1 MDRLKSPIRCVIEE
15 DEIKL
20 SCSTPIGRAN
30 DQFEVKME
38 GDPLE
43 IGFNSRFLLDALRN
57 AEGDEIRI
65 LFSGQTSPM
74 IVRPKE
80 GNSFLFLVLPVRL
93 KSE

>member
-65 LFSGQTSPM
+65 LFSGPRRSL
-74 IVRPKE
+74 IVRKKDA
-80 GNSFLFLVLPVRL
+80 NYFLFLVLPVRL